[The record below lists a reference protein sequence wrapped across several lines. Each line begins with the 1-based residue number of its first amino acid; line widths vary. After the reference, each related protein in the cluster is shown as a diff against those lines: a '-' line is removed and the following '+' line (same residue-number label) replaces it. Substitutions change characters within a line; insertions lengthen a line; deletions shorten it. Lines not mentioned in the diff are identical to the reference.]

1 MSRKVEGTIKLWE
14 KAKEIMLVLGA
25 KEETIKRNEEAIY
38 SFLNEGRD
46 DLALLLASHVFNF
59 WVGVRNKELE
69 KAAENWRLLGK

>member
-46 DLALLLASHVFNF
+46 DLALLLTSHVFNF
-59 WVGVRNKELE
+59 WMEVRNKEIE

>member
-46 DLALLLASHVFNF
+46 DLALLLTSHVFNF
-59 WVGVRNKELE
+59 WREVRNKEIE

>member
-25 KEETIKRNEEAIY
+25 KEETIKRNEEAIH

-46 DLALLLASHVFNF
+46 DLALLLTSHVFNF
-59 WVGVRNKELE
+59 WMEVRNKEIE